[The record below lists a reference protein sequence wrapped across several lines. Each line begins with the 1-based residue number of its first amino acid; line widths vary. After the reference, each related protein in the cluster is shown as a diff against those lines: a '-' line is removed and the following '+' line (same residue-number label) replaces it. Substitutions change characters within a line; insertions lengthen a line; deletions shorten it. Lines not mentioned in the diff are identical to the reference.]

1 MPVAAAIFRGR
12 PAAKGRRRVGAGG
25 HQNHGGITIVGDTK
39 VDRAGHPAIHV
50 AAAGN
55 CHRRPRPGTEQLA
68 ATASTS
74 ATFDSRWKTTNSP
87 VAMSIAVTRNTRSGQ
102 SCDGKRWAI
111 T

>member
-1 MPVAAAIFRGR
+1 MVT
-12 PAAKGRRRVGAGG
+12 GG
-25 HQNHGGITIVGDTK
+25 H
-39 VDRAGHPAIHV
+39 A
-50 AAAGN
+50 
-55 CHRRPRPGTEQLA
+55 PGTEQLA